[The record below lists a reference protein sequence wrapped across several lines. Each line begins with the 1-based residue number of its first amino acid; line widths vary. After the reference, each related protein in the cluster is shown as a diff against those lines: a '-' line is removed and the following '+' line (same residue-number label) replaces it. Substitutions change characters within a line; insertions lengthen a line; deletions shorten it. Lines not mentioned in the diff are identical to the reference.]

1 MNDSVLSVLRAKFD
15 AVLRKKTQKSSFDQS
30 DNIVIRNNYH
40 KKHKQN
46 KAYGVDVALVFGIYG
61 LAANRL
67 YQEEEKSAAVERGQ
81 GKKICHADIYG
92 YKRHYH
98 KQAAEIF

>member
-1 MNDSVLSVLRAKFD
+1 M
-15 AVLRKKTQKSSFDQS
+15 
-30 DNIVIRNNYH
+30 
-40 KKHKQN
+40 
-46 KAYGVDVALVFGIYG
+46 DVALVFGIYG

-92 YKRHYH
+92 YERHYH
-98 KQAAEIF
+98 KQAAEIFDDAAEAVTSAITFTVPTGPASSDIP